1 MISEELNEELGG
13 KVEAEGNG
21 ILSTEFTNLDKSI
34 KVGGNEE
41 TSGVNV
47 ISAFQKVHV
56 HIKMFHGE
64 LGGGTNVGTESALLV
79 VNDNS
84 AGTSG
89 LIALS
94 ELAFDTAV
102 L

>member
-1 MISEELNEELGG
+1 LISEELNEELGG

-47 ISAFQKVHV
+47 ISAFQKV
-56 HIKMFHGE
+56 
-64 LGGGTNVGTESALLV
+64 L
-79 VNDNS
+79 
-84 AGTSG
+84 
-89 LIALS
+89 
-94 ELAFDTAV
+94 
-102 L
+102 